1 MLGNFMARE
10 ITGSTDGAGLRIG
23 LVVARFNAYITERLL
38 AGALAAL
45 REAGVR
51 DEDVTVVR
59 VPGAFEIPLCARE
72 LAASG
77 GIDAVVCLGA
87 VIRGETPHFDFVAQA
102 AADGVLQ
109 TMLALA
115 VPLSFGILTTNTI
128 EQAVERSGEG
138 QGNKGAEAIETAIEM
153 VRVQRQLRAGRK
165 QDG

>member
-1 MLGNFMARE
+1 MAHE
-10 ITGSTDGAGLRIG
+10 ITGSRDGAGLRIG

-45 REAGVR
+45 RAAGVR
-51 DEDVTVVR
+51 DDDVTIVR

-72 LAASG
+72 LAAG
-77 GIDAVVCLGA
+77 GGVDAVVCLGA

-138 QGNKGAEAIETAIEM
+138 EGNKGAEAIETAIEM
-153 VRVQRQLRAGRK
+153 VQVQRQLRAHKEKRR
-165 QDG
+165 